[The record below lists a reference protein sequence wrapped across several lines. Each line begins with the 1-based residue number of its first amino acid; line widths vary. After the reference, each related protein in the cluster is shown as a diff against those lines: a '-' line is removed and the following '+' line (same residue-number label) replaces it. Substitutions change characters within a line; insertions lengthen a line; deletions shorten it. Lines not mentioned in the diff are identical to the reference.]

1 MSSQKFSATERQRQI
16 YIAGLSGQKPLVP
29 ISFDKLE
36 ARAKEKM
43 SKASYTYI
51 VGGAGKESTVNDNR
65 TGFNQ
70 WKIIPR
76 MLRDVSVRDTTV
88 ELFGQRLPSPLLLS
102 PVGVLEEAHPEADV
116 AVAKAAAAMGIPYIF
131 SNQASKSM
139 EACAAVMGD
148 SPRWFQLY
156 WSKSNELVKSLVQR
170 AEKSG
175 CSAIAVT
182 LDTTILGWRIQD
194 LDIAYVPF
202 MHGKGIAQYVSD
214 PVFNRFLDEPDDP
227 NAPQVKPK
235 ITFETL
241 SNVIGLMRHYPGG
254 FIENIR
260 SQRPLRAVRLFT
272 NIFSRPSL
280 TWDDLAFLRQHT
292 KLPIILK
299 GIMHPEDAKMAID
312 YGMDGIIVSN
322 HGGRQVDGSISTIEV
337 LPSIVAAV
345 DGQMPILMDSG
356 IRGGADMFKA
366 LALGAKAVCIGR
378 PYAYGLALAGT
389 KGVEAVIAN
398 MMADFELTMALAGC
412 KSVEEITAD
421 CLKG

>member
-1 MSSQKFSATERQRQI
+1 MSSQDFSATERQRQI
-16 YIAGLSGQKPLVP
+16 YIEGLSGQKPLVP
-29 ISFDKLE
+29 ISFDKLQ

-43 SKASYTYI
+43 SKAAYTYI
-51 VGGAGKESTVNDNR
+51 AGGAGRESTVTDNR

-76 MLRDVSVRDTTV
+76 MLRDVSIRDTAI
-88 ELFGQRLPSPLLLS
+88 ELFGQRLTSPLLLS
-102 PVGVLEEAHPEADV
+102 PVGVLEEAHPEADI
-116 AVAKAAAAMGIPYIF
+116 AVAKAATKLGIPYIF
-131 SNQASKSM
+131 SNQASKPM

-156 WSKSNELVKSLVQR
+156 WSKSNELVKSFVQR
-170 AEKSG
+170 AEKCN
-175 CSAIAVT
+175 CSAIVVT

-241 SNVIGLMRHYPGG
+241 SNIIGLMRHYPGG
-254 FIENIR
+254 FIHNIR

-280 TWDDLAFLRQHT
+280 ERFSFFARAYF
-292 KLPIILK
+292 
-299 GIMHPEDAKMAID
+299 
-312 YGMDGIIVSN
+312 
-322 HGGRQVDGSISTIEV
+322 
-337 LPSIVAAV
+337 VAYYP
-345 DGQMPILMDSG
+345 Q
-356 IRGGADMFKA
+356 RH
-366 LALGAKAVCIGR
+366 
-378 PYAYGLALAGT
+378 YA
-389 KGVEAVIAN
+389 
-398 MMADFELTMALAGC
+398 
-412 KSVEEITAD
+412 S
-421 CLKG
+421 